1 MLRYYQLRRKGR
13 ETLKNSTRAALVFL
27 AVIEVLAAV
36 ILFNLLSAQSMVIRL
51 AVMAAVVAVSLFVDA
66 AVLHG
71 KSASVVSDA
80 KKLKDADDY
89 IKAFNAWLNEE
100 TPFADYIKMAV
111 KQLESL
117 KRKQKALRA
126 VLDDSKDSPFLSTAN
141 EVDSYILAN
150 CKRILNRVMIYD
162 QGEPHKYNMHV
173 AYLQEILGENAH
185 VLSDFENLILEVS
198 QIGDDATAATPC
210 LNELT
215 NALRSV
221 RKSGAEAWDPVSD
234 QNNPPQQMMM
244 Q

>member
-1 MLRYYQLRRKGR
+1 MQSKTKIALLFLTGL
-13 ETLKNSTRAALVFL
+13 EILVALV
-27 AVIEVLAAV
+27 
-36 ILFNLLSAQSMVIRL
+36 LFNLLAKTSFAARI
-51 AVMAAVVAVSLFVDA
+51 AVLVAVGLISLGADA

-71 KSASVVSDA
+71 NSASVISDA

-89 IKAFNAWLNEE
+89 IRAFEAWLNEE
-100 TPFADYIKMAV
+100 TPFAEYIKIAV

-126 VLDDSKDSPFLSTAN
+126 VLDDSKDSPFLSTAD
-141 EVDSYILAN
+141 EVDQYILAN
-150 CKRILNRVMIYD
+150 SKRILNRVMIYD
-162 QGEPHKYNMHV
+162 QGDAHKYNMHA

-198 QIGDDATAATPC
+198 QIGDNATAASTPC
-210 LNELT
+210 LTELT

-221 RKSGAEAWDPVSD
+221 RSSGAEGWEQPEDTSE
-234 QNNPPQQMMM
+234 PPQQMMM

>member
-1 MLRYYQLRRKGR
+1 MQSKTKIALLFLTGL
-13 ETLKNSTRAALVFL
+13 EILAALL
-27 AVIEVLAAV
+27 
-36 ILFNLLSAQSMVIRL
+36 LFNLLGGASFGARI
-51 AVMAAVVAVSLFVDA
+51 AVLVAVVLISLAMDA

-71 KSASVVSDA
+71 NSASVVSDA

-89 IKAFNAWLNEE
+89 IRAFNAWLNEE
-100 TPFADYIKMAV
+100 TPFADYIRIAI

-126 VLDDSKDSPFLSTAN
+126 VLDDSNDSPFLSTAD
-141 EVDSYILAN
+141 EVDQYILAN

-162 QGEPHKYNMHV
+162 QGDAHKFNMHA
-173 AYLQEILGENAH
+173 AYLQEVLGENAH

-198 QIGDDATAATPC
+198 QIGDNATAASTPC
-210 LNELT
+210 LTELT

-221 RKSGAEAWDPVSD
+221 RSSGAEAWEQS
-234 QNNPPQQMMM
+234 NNTGEPPQQMMM

>member
-1 MLRYYQLRRKGR
+1 MQSKTKIALLFLTGL
-13 ETLKNSTRAALVFL
+13 EILAALL
-27 AVIEVLAAV
+27 
-36 ILFNLLSAQSMVIRL
+36 LFNLLGGASFGARI
-51 AVMAAVVAVSLFVDA
+51 AVLVAVGLISLAADA

-71 KSASVVSDA
+71 NSASVVSDA

-89 IKAFNAWLNEE
+89 IRAFEAWLNEE
-100 TPFADYIKMAV
+100 TPFAEYIKIAV

-126 VLDDSKDSPFLSTAN
+126 VLDDSKDSPFLSTAD
-141 EVDSYILAN
+141 EVDQYILAN
-150 CKRILNRVMIYD
+150 SKRILNRVMIYD
-162 QGEPHKYNMHV
+162 QGDAHKYNMHA

-198 QIGDDATAATPC
+198 QIGDNATAASTPC
-210 LNELT
+210 LTELT

-221 RKSGAEAWDPVSD
+221 RSSGAEGWEQPEDTSE
-234 QNNPPQQMMM
+234 PPQQMMM

>member
-1 MLRYYQLRRKGR
+1 M
-13 ETLKNSTRAALVFL
+13 KNSTKTALVML
-27 AVIEVLAAV
+27 SVIEVLAALL
-36 ILFNLLSAQSMVIRL
+36 LFNMLSAFSAIVRLLVMGAVIVVSL
-51 AVMAAVVAVSLFVDA
+51 IVDAVVLYGNSA
-66 AVLHG
+66 A
-71 KSASVVSDA
+71 VVSDA

-89 IKAFNAWLNEE
+89 IKAFQAWLEEE
-100 TPFADYIKMAV
+100 TPFTDYIKMAI

-141 EVDSYILAN
+141 EVDTYILAN

-198 QIGDDATAATPC
+198 QIGDDANAATPC

-221 RKSGAEAWDPVSD
+221 RKSGAEAWDD
-234 QNNPPQQMMM
+234 AAGTNDPPQQMMM

>member
-1 MLRYYQLRRKGR
+1 MQSKTKIALLFLTGL
-13 ETLKNSTRAALVFL
+13 EILAALL
-27 AVIEVLAAV
+27 
-36 ILFNLLSAQSMVIRL
+36 LFNLLGGASFGARI
-51 AVMAAVVAVSLFVDA
+51 AVLVAVVLISLAMDA

-71 KSASVVSDA
+71 NSASVVSDA

-89 IKAFNAWLNEE
+89 IRAFNAWLNEE
-100 TPFADYIKMAV
+100 TPFADYIRIAI

-126 VLDDSKDSPFLSTAN
+126 VLDDSNDSPFLSTAD
-141 EVDSYILAN
+141 EVDQYILAN

-162 QGEPHKYNMHV
+162 QGDAHKFNMHA
-173 AYLQEILGENAH
+173 AYLQEVLGENAH

-198 QIGDDATAATPC
+198 QIGDNATSASTPC
-210 LNELT
+210 LTELT

-221 RKSGAEAWDPVSD
+221 RSSGAEAWEQS
-234 QNNPPQQMMM
+234 NNTGEPPQQMMM

>member
-1 MLRYYQLRRKGR
+1 MKDK
-13 ETLKNSTRAALVFL
+13 TKIIVAIAAAAEM
-27 AVIEVLAAV
+27 AVGLLLYHFFVRNNFSGVIAFGVLAAWIACSLIADGL
-36 ILFNLLSAQSMVIRL
+36 ILHSN
-51 AVMAAVVAVSLFVDA
+51 
-66 AVLHG
+66 
-71 KSASVVSDA
+71 SASVVSDA
-80 KKLKDADDY
+80 KRLKDADDY
-89 IKAFNAWLNEE
+89 IKAFHAWLNED
-100 TPFADYIKMAV
+100 TPFTTYIQTAI

-141 EVDSYILAN
+141 DVDAYVLAN
-150 CKRILNRVMIYD
+150 CKRILNRVMIFD
-162 QGEPHKYNMHV
+162 QGEPYKYNMHV
-173 AYLQEILGENAH
+173 AYLQGVLGENAH

-221 RKSGAEAWDPVSD
+221 RTNSADEWDQPD
-234 QNNPPQQMMM
+234 QMPDPPQQMMM

>member
-1 MLRYYQLRRKGR
+1 M
-13 ETLKNSTRAALVFL
+13 KNSTKILLAAMGVVEALL
-27 AVIEVLAAV
+27 AVV
-36 ILFNLLSAQSMVIRL
+36 LFNVVNASVPLKLLIV
-51 AVMAAVVAVSLFVDA
+51 AAVVAISLIADA
-66 AVLHG
+66 AILHSG
-71 KSASVVSDA
+71 SASVVSDA

-89 IKAFNAWLNEE
+89 IKAFYAWLNED
-100 TPFADYIKMAV
+100 TPFADHIKRAIS
-111 KQLESL
+111 QLESL

-126 VLDDSKDSPFLSTAN
+126 VLDDSKDSPFLSTAD
-141 EVDSYILAN
+141 EVDQYILAN
-150 CKRILNRVMIYD
+150 SKRILNRVMIYD
-162 QGEPHKYNMHV
+162 RGEPHKYNMHV

-221 RKSGAEAWDPVSD
+221 RSGPESYGQESQQD
-234 QNNPPQQMMM
+234 PPQQMMM